1 MVTYEEPTANE
12 FLIKTNKRGTTVQ
25 ATNLFNSLPVRR
37 KLFVST
43 AKRDFPKL
51 LSLLT
56 AYALVP
62 CTHENQGVR
71 LNVTSSTDSG

>member
-1 MVTYEEPTANE
+1 M
-12 FLIKTNKRGTTVQ
+12 Q
-25 ATNLFNSLPVRR
+25 AANLFCPLPVRR

-43 AKRDFPKL
+43 AKREFPKL

-62 CTHENQGVR
+62 CTQESRGVR
-71 LNVTSSTDSG
+71 LNVTSSTDSGYATRFP